1 LHEGPA
7 GGDGAFRHS
16 RYGLSHILT
25 ASCPGKKRYFRC
37 MKIAYLST
45 FYPLRGGIAQF
56 NASLY
61 RALEKDGH
69 HVKAFTFSRQYP
81 GLLFPGS
88 SQYVSPGDK
97 ADPVPALE
105 TLDTINPLTYSSTA
119 RTIRRYAPD
128 LLLMKFWMPYFAPS
142 LGTVARRIKKHSTVI
157 TVLDNVVPHEKRI
170 GDDALIRYFLKQ
182 NHGFVAMSEKVRNDL
197 HRYLP
202 HAECVLHPHPLYD
215 HFGALAERRAARKRL
230 GVPEGQ
236 RVLLFF
242 GFIRDYKGLDVLIR
256 TLAQLDDRYCLLIGG
271 EMYGDFAPYEKLI
284 GETGTANRIVRHV
297 RYIDDGE
304 VPDFFA
310 AADVCM
316 LPYKSATQSGITSIS
331 FHFERPVIATDV
343 GGLKETVVHG
353 ETGLIASA
361 PDPALLADQVR
372 AYFDQALEE
381 RLVQH
386 IREVKRRLSWEA
398 LAGAVVRLYETL
410 KHRL

>member
-1 LHEGPA
+1 
-7 GGDGAFRHS
+7 
-16 RYGLSHILT
+16 
-25 ASCPGKKRYFRC
+25 

-88 SQYVSPGDK
+88 SQYVTQGDK

-105 TLDTINPLTYSSTA
+105 VLDTVNPLTYVSAA

-128 LLLMKFWMPYFAPS
+128 LLLMKFWMPYFGPS
-142 LGTVARRIKKHSTVI
+142 LGTVARSVKKKATVI

-197 HRYLP
+197 HGYLP
-202 HAECVLHPHPLYD
+202 HAECILHPHPLYD
-215 HFGALAERRAARKRL
+215 HFGALAVQEAARKRL
-230 GVPEGQ
+230 GVPEGK

-256 TLAQLDDRYCLLIGG
+256 TLALLDDGYCLLVGG
-271 EMYGDFAPYEKLI
+271 EVYGDFAPYEELI
-284 GETGTANRIVRHV
+284 RETGTGNRIVRHI

-310 AADVCM
+310 AADVCV
-316 LPYKSATQSGITSIS
+316 LPYKSATQSGITSIA

-353 ETGLIASA
+353 ETGLVAAA
-361 PDPALLADQVR
+361 PEPALLAEQVR
-372 AYFDQALEE
+372 SYFEQSLGEQF
-381 RLVQH
+381 VQR
-386 IREVKRRLSWEA
+386 IRELKRRLSWES
-398 LAGAVVRLYETL
+398 LAAAVVRLYDTL
-410 KHRL
+410 QHRL